1 MHTEEKTALRML
13 ANARRWLNVNGLKRF
28 DLDEAER
35 TRRAEIYR
43 RQLEQTGRIEYLPP
57 APHCQRQRPT
67 SRFAHGDA
75 LGRHLAG

>member
-1 MHTEEKTALRML
+1 MHIEEKTAMRML
-13 ANARRWLNVNGLKRF
+13 ADARRWLNANGLKRF
-28 DLDEAER
+28 DLDEGER

-43 RQLEQTGRIEYLPP
+43 RQLEQTGRIEYLPS
-57 APHCQRQRPT
+57 APQHRRQRPT